1 MDNDILC
8 NHKKI
13 TTKRN
18 IHNNNTKYKESIIK
32 YICENRNTNLKNTNK
47 SDSSSIEPE
56 YKESSFVNKLIIWN
70 INIKFFIKYILLY
83 L

>member
-1 MDNDILC
+1 MDNDILY